1 MSHTAHV
8 RQQPLDDDTRT
19 FAYAGIGSR
28 QTPPAVLD
36 AMARIAHAL
45 GNAGVALSTGGADG
59 ADQAFETGALRT
71 RAPLTVH
78 TPWPGYNGYR
88 PGADARPSVNV
99 IRPRP
104 ADTLQGHTYADLA
117 RRHHPAWDGLRSRGV
132 RALFVR
138 NVSILAGALDADGDA
153 LPVRAVIAYTPN
165 GLARG
170 RAAGGTGHTLRIAE
184 ELGIPAVN
192 LSPCAPPEHNA
203 AALAAVPDIVRVT
216 ILDELPALPR

>member
-1 MSHTAHV
+1 MSHSTHV
-8 RQQPLDDDTRT
+8 RQQPQDVDTRT

-45 GNAGVALSTGGADG
+45 GNAGVALSSGGADG
-59 ADQAFETGALRT
+59 ADHAFETGALRS

-88 PGADARPSVNV
+88 PGSDAPPSMTV
-99 IRPRP
+99 IHPRP
-104 ADTLQGHTYADLA
+104 ADTLNGTTYADLA
-117 RRHHPAWDGLRSRGV
+117 RRHHPAWDRLRSRGV

-138 NVSILAGALDADGDA
+138 NVSILAGALDADGDV

-165 GLARG
+165 GLSRG
-170 RAAGGTGHTLRIAE
+170 RAAGGTGHTLRIAA

-192 LSPCAPPEHNA
+192 LSPRTPPEHNA